1 MKVGSRALR
10 AGKGELW
17 GEVLFIVDALLR
29 SSLWGTAA
37 CVAFCAW
44 AGTAQRSASAAG
56 LLDAGFAVAYGL
68 FYLGFSGA
76 ALASLGRRLAWLALG
91 LRPDQAAGR
100 ARRFRG
106 ARAARFGLEAGFGL
120 AFAAAAAWAL
130 AAVPGGSADQAW
142 PGLALLWSASGGFLA
157 FGVSALG
164 DARRE
169 VRAISVGS

>member
-1 MKVGSRALR
+1 MRIGSWALR

-37 CVAFCAW
+37 CLAFCAW
-44 AGTAQRSASAAG
+44 AQSAPRSASSAG

-68 FYLGFSGA
+68 FYLGFAGA

-91 LRPDQAAGR
+91 LRPEHAAGR
-100 ARRFRG
+100 SGRLRG
-106 ARAARFGLEAGFGL
+106 ARAARFGLEAGLGL
-120 AFAAAAAWAL
+120 ALASVAAGAL
-130 AAVPGGSADQAW
+130 AAVPGGSPAQAW
-142 PGLALLWSASGGFLA
+142 PGLALLASASGGFLA

-164 DARRE
+164 EGRRE
-169 VRAISVGS
+169 VRAACAGN